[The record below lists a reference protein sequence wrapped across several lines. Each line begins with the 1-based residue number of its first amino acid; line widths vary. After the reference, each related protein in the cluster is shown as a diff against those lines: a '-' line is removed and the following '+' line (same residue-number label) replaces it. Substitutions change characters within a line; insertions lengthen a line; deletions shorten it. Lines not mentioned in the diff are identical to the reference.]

1 MALTQWSHGSAI
13 DPLLNHEEPVWALF
27 LLMYALPISEGLG
40 ETNLS
45 KSGLLLSLLRRQPAE
60 FPLSLMPA

>member
-27 LLMYALPISEGLG
+27 FAYVRASDL
-40 ETNLS
+40 
-45 KSGLLLSLLRRQPAE
+45 
-60 FPLSLMPA
+60 